1 MNKRT
6 RSGAWILALIL
17 LVAINVVAA
26 LAHARFDLTA
36 EHRYS
41 LSKPTQRL
49 LKGLDSTVNIDVYL
63 TGKDLP
69 SFVRKFR
76 GSLEDFLSESREY
89 GGSKLQFRF
98 IDPFEGDTATSR
110 VFIDSLRDHY
120 GLSPVAVQAPE
131 KVGDKLEVSSL
142 IHGAVVRQGDRA
154 LGVDLLQG
162 QRAFGTSAEELAAL
176 YNNVEASVEYKF
188 ASAIE
193 KVTTKEKPLVAYLL
207 GNGEA
212 WGYNINDAFMTLR
225 ENYFADTLNI
235 REVPY
240 IPNELDAVVIMK
252 PTRPFSTEDKLKLDQ
267 YVTHGG
273 KIFWMVDNVYA
284 EFDSLYKSGGF
295 VAFDRGLQLE
305 DLFFN
310 WGLRINPDLVQ
321 DMQSDQLP
329 QVSNSSGQQRIV
341 NWPFF
346 PVLDGTQHPI
356 SKNLDGVRAFFPTS
370 IDTVEAQGIR
380 KTILLQ
386 SSANARV
393 LGSPAKIDFE
403 FLQIAPDEKLFKQK
417 NIPVAYLLEGNFRSL
432 YTGRLPRSVADSF
445 KAQNYEFYPASN
457 EPTKVIIVAD
467 GDLALNQ
474 FSAATGPLPM
484 GVNPFTRY
492 TYANKQFFLNSLEY
506 LVNPSDILQTRSKEF
521 TLRLLDPRRV
531 KEQRLRWQAIN
542 IAVPIAL
549 LIVFG
554 IAYQQIRRRRY
565 ASSVS

>member
-6 RSGAWILALIL
+6 FNGAWIVALLAL
-17 LVAINVVAA
+17 VAVNVLAA

-49 LKGLDSTVNIDVYL
+49 LRGLDSTVTIDVYL

-76 GSLEDFLSESREY
+76 GSLQDFLSETREY
-89 GGSKLQFRF
+89 GGSKLQFNF
-98 IDPFEGDTATSR
+98 VDPFAGDTAQSR
-110 VFIDSLRDHY
+110 VLLDSLRDNY

-131 KVGDKLEVSSL
+131 KVGDKLEVTSL
-142 IHGAVVRQGDRA
+142 VHGAVVRQGGRA
-154 LGVDLLQG
+154 VGVDLLKG

-193 KVTTKEKPLVAYLL
+193 KVTTKQKPLVAYLL

-225 ENYFADTLNI
+225 ENYFADTLNLK
-235 REVPY
+235 EVPF
-240 IPNELDAVVIMK
+240 IPTEINAVVVMK
-252 PTRPFSTEDKLKLDQ
+252 PTRPFSTGDKLKLDQ

-273 KIFWMVDNVYA
+273 KIFWMVDNMYA

-295 VAFDRGLQLE
+295 IAFDRGLQLE
-305 DLFFN
+305 DLYFN
-310 WGLRINPDLVQ
+310 WGFRLNPDLVQ

-329 QVSNSSGQQRIV
+329 QVSNSNGQQRIV

-370 IDTVEAQGIR
+370 IDTVEAEGIR
-380 KTILLQ
+380 KTVLLQ
-386 SSANARV
+386 SSANARL

-403 FLQIAPDEKLFKQK
+403 FLQIAPDEKLFKRK
-417 NIPVAYLLEGNFRSL
+417 NIPVAYLLEGRFRSL
-432 YTGRLPRSVADSF
+432 YSGRLPKSVADSL
-445 KAQNYEFYPASN
+445 KAQGYEFFPEAVA
-457 EPTKVIIVAD
+457 PGKIIVVAD
-467 GDLALNQ
+467 GDIALNQ
-474 FSAATGPLPM
+474 FSASSGPLPM

-492 TYANKQFFLNSLEY
+492 TYANKEFFLNSLEY
-506 LVNPSDILQTRSKEF
+506 LVNPSDILQTRSKEY

-531 KEQRLRWQAIN
+531 KEQKTMWQGIN
-542 IAVPIAL
+542 IVLPVL
-549 LIVFG
+549 LLVAFG
-554 IAYQQIRRRRY
+554 TLYQQARRRRY

>member
-1 MNKRT
+1 MKQRT
-6 RSGAWILALIL
+6 RKSAWLLALL
-17 LVAINVVAA
+17 ALVAVNIVAA

-49 LKGLDSTVNIDVYL
+49 LRGIDSTVNIDVFL

-76 GSLEDFLSESREY
+76 SSLEDFLSETREY
-89 GGSKLQFRF
+89 GGSKLEFRF
-98 IDPFEGDTATSR
+98 VDPFAGDTASSR
-110 VFIDSLRDHY
+110 LLLDSLRANY
-120 GLSPVAVQAPE
+120 GLTPVAVQAPE
-131 KVGDKLEVSSL
+131 KVGDRLEVTSL
-142 IHGAVVRQGDRA
+142 IHGAVVRQGERA
-154 LGVDLLQG
+154 VGVDLLKG

-212 WGYNINDAFMTLR
+212 WGYNINDAFVSLR
-225 ENYFADTLNI
+225 DNYFADTLNLKK
-235 REVPY
+235 VPF
-240 IPNELDAVVIMK
+240 IPAEIDAVVVMK
-252 PTRPFSTEDKLKLDQ
+252 PTVPFSNDDKLKLDQ

-273 KIFWMVDNVYA
+273 KIFWMVDNMYA

-295 VAFDRGLQLE
+295 ISFDRGLNLE
-305 DLFFN
+305 DLYFN
-310 WGLRINPDLVQ
+310 WGVRLNTDLVQ

-329 QVSNSSGQQRIV
+329 QVNESNGQQRLV

-370 IDTVEAQGIR
+370 MDTVEAAGVR
-380 KTILLQ
+380 KTVLLQ

-393 LGSPAKIDFE
+393 LGSPAKIDFSL
-403 FLQIAPDEKLFKQK
+403 LQVAPDEKLFRRK
-417 NIPVAYLLEGNFRSL
+417 NVPVAYLLEGQFPSL
-432 YTGRLPRSVADSF
+432 YAGRLPRSVADSL
-445 KAQNYEFYPASN
+445 KAQKYDFFPATTQPN
-457 EPTKVIIVAD
+457 KMIVVAD

-474 FSAATGPLPM
+474 FSASSGPLPM
-484 GVNPFTRY
+484 GMNPFTRY
-492 TYANKQFFLNSLEY
+492 TYANKEFFLNSLEY

-531 KEQRLRWQAIN
+531 KEQRSTWQA
-542 IAVPIAL
+542 VTVAL
-549 LIVFG
+549 PVVLLVLFG
-554 IAYQQIRRRRY
+554 ALYQQARRRRY